1 MKSSKYTLITSAGY
15 FANKTTKHGY
25 PEFPLLF
32 QHLRRILDMW
42 NFKSG
47 ITTALRYDISQ
58 RFIITEAILKAT
70 VFFRSSDSW
79 CLESRPSVVYTCVP
93 SSHDERGKK
102 ALTYQIQQ

>member
-1 MKSSKYTLITSAGY
+1 
-15 FANKTTKHGY
+15 
-25 PEFPLLF
+25 
-32 QHLRRILDMW
+32 MW

-47 ITTALRYDISQ
+47 ITKALRHDVSQ
-58 RFIITEAILKAT
+58 QFITTEAILKAT

-79 CLESRPSVVYTCVP
+79 CLESRPSVVYICVP